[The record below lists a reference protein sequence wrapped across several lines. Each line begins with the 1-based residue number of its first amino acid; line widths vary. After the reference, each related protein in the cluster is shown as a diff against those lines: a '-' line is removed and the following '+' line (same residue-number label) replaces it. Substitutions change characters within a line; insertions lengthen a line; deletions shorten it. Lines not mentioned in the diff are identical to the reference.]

1 MHLWRTTTSDVLAL
15 PSHFAQLNSS
25 HLHRDSRRREM
36 IDVLAAVGPLEDH
49 GTPEAGI
56 RDIYDKSR
64 PIAALCDLPD
74 GAWKFAKAA
83 STCIIFALALV
94 GKSIAHRAFACL
106 VGLPS
111 RVEFLSSR
119 EYLGRVRHDDEV

>member
-1 MHLWRTTTSDVLAL
+1 
-15 PSHFAQLNSS
+15 
-25 HLHRDSRRREM
+25 M
-36 IDVLAAVGPLEDH
+36 IDVLAAVGSLEDH

>member
-1 MHLWRTTTSDVLAL
+1 M
-15 PSHFAQLNSS
+15 
-25 HLHRDSRRREM
+25 E
-36 IDVLAAVGPLEDH
+36 PLKQEHATYCYIHD
-49 GTPEAGI
+49 T
-56 RDIYDKSR
+56 SR

-119 EYLGRVRHDDEV
+119 EHLDRVRHDDELWWKRQ